1 MKRQM
6 QDEYVHAFYPE
17 HSLEVVWGILMF
29 NDRHVSTLLAGYMA
43 DACMIGCYGNQCLDW
58 RERFPAFVT

>member
-1 MKRQM
+1 
-6 QDEYVHAFYPE
+6 
-17 HSLEVVWGILMF
+17 MF